1 MLTVAMDGVEVQSLR
16 IRSHSMST
24 VRFEL
29 VRLEFTK
36 HSVPCR
42 RRTPLCT
49 RSLLC
54 EYVTSTTISVTAAIP

>member
-16 IRSHSMST
+16 FRSHSLST

-29 VRLEFTK
+29 VRLEFTN

-42 RRTPLCT
+42 RRTPLRT